1 LTLFARVREALL
13 RRVLPHRR
21 LCAAALCVG
30 GAMLLGD
37 VLPAMAQD
45 AAADGPPRES
55 IGPFYDIDWSVG
67 LRGSYASNTRTGGE
81 PEAVI
86 APNVTF
92 TRNGARDQTTLNGG
106 GEFDIDPQGQ
116 VRTNNAAVGARLD
129 YQLDELT
136 TLSGKSDLSL
146 TQLKPTDDSLP
157 SGTMTAPLDFTASAQ
172 TSATHKFGR
181 VDVTGT
187 LRGERFIEGP
197 TTLKDHS
204 VVNNA
209 DQSYWEGEGELRV
222 GYELSP
228 LVTAFVDGTA
238 SYQKFDA
245 ASPGLGK
252 FLNGKTTELRGGFSY
267 ALNSTMTA
275 EVSAGRA
282 WYDYDDT
289 SITDVPGWVYD
300 ASVTFTPD
308 ETLSLSGDFT
318 TSIGPS
324 SDTAG
329 DTDIDY
335 TLTGSA
341 KYQVN
346 PWLALRGT
354 AGWNRT
360 DTVAAKETASGYS
373 AGVGLDWQTARHVV
387 WTADYLFEHDAP
399 ATAPANDTHTVTVG
413 VTIKR

>member
-1 LTLFARVREALL
+1 LL
-13 RRVLPHRR
+13 RRVSSNRR
-21 LCAAALCVG
+21 LCAAALCAG
-30 GAMLLGD
+30 GAMLLGGAG
-37 VLPAMAQD
+37 PAVAQD
-45 AAADGPPRES
+45 APADGLPHES

-67 LRGSYASNTRTGGE
+67 LRGSYASNTQTGGE
-81 PEAVI
+81 PDAII

-92 TRNGARDQTTLNGG
+92 TRNGARDQTTLTGG

-136 TLSGKSDLSL
+136 TLSGQSNLSL

-157 SGTMTAPLDFTASAQ
+157 SGTMTAPLDFTGDVEA
-172 TSATHKFGR
+172 SATHKFGHL
-181 VDVTGT
+181 DVTGT

-197 TTLKDHS
+197 TTLADHS
-204 VVNNA
+204 VVDNT
-209 DQSYWEGEGELRV
+209 DQSYWQGEGELRV

-228 LVTAFVDGTA
+228 LVTVFVDGTE

-245 ASPGLGK
+245 ASPSLGK
-252 FLNGKTTELRGGFSY
+252 FLDGKTTELRGGFSY

-275 EVSAGRA
+275 EASAGRA
-282 WYDYDDT
+282 WYDYDDP

-300 ASVTFTPD
+300 AKVTFTPD
-308 ETLSLSGDFT
+308 ETLSLSGDFN

-329 DTDIDY
+329 DTDIAY
-335 TLTGSA
+335 ALTGSA

-346 PWLALRGT
+346 SWLALRGT

-399 ATAPANDTHTVTVG
+399 ATAAANDTHTVTVG